1 MIAWKR
7 GFPCSGVLQTFMEP
21 MSRSKSAM
29 SRLSPNFTASPRARK
44 KSRAS
49 EGVLLPEQT
58 ISGCTSRQR
67 RRYRFAPSALNPRKP
82 IPKRLR
88 WTRRRT
94 RLIPA
99 GRKVFM
105 RLKPSPNIVSSAPS
119 PSPSAASR
127 KNDSRPEPEGRASK
141 NEHASLWAWTRSTR
155 RNRRSLPEE
164 GGQPGNAPRSASA
177 SGIWASCASNS
188 GDHFPSNISASN
200 VPTALSAYHAFSFA
214 ISFSFAAAH
223 RPFGPRQHSRPETR
237 QQYTKMSVFKTKK
250 RNEDP
255 SFSNKKS
262 IKTT

>member
-1 MIAWKR
+1 
-7 GFPCSGVLQTFMEP
+7 
-21 MSRSKSAM
+21 M

-58 ISGCTSRQR
+58 MSGCTSRQR
-67 RRYRFAPSALNPRKP
+67 RRYRFAPSAFSPRKP
-82 IPKRLR
+82 TPRRLR

-119 PSPSAASR
+119 SSPSADSR
-127 KNDSRPEPEGRASK
+127 KTIRYRSRRAGPAKTSTPPCGLGRAPPDGTGVS
-141 NEHASLWAWTRSTR
+141 SR
-155 RNRRSLPEE
+155 RKA
-164 GGQPGNAPRSASA
+164 G
-177 SGIWASCASNS
+177 SGERTPLRFSERDLGKLCEQF
-188 GDHFPSNISASN
+188 GDHFPSNRSASN

-223 RPFGPRQHSRPETR
+223 RPFSPLQHSRPETIR
-237 QQYTKMSVFKTKK
+237 QYTKLSVFKTKK
-250 RNEDP
+250 EMRILP
-255 SFSNKKS
+255 F
-262 IKTT
+262 

>member
-7 GFPCSGVLQTFMEP
+7 EFPCSGVLQTFMEP

-94 RLIPA
+94 LLISA

-105 RLKPSPNIVSSAPS
+105 RLNPSPSNISNAPS
-119 PSPSAASR
+119 SSPSAASR
-127 KNDSRPEPEGRASK
+127 KNDSRPEPEGRANK
-141 NEHASLWAWTRSTR
+141 NEHASLWAWTRFIR

-164 GGQPGNAPRSASA
+164 GGQPGNVPRSASA

-188 GDHFPSNISASN
+188 GDHFPSNRSASN

-223 RPFGPRQHSRPETR
+223 RPFSLRQHSRPKTR
-237 QQYTKMSVFKTKK
+237 RQYTKLSVFKTKK
-250 RNEDP
+250 E
-255 SFSNKKS
+255 
-262 IKTT
+262 I